1 MGFTDVAWESRSTE
15 QLARDLTEGPG
26 PASVG
31 GAGAAWIRVANELA
45 SVSVDFD
52 KLVARLQTVWD
63 SEASSTAA
71 HRLEE
76 FGKWLQAIS
85 LSAAGNGQRAEEA
98 AVANTVAVL
107 AMPSVSEAVESR
119 TAQDMMASLAAYN
132 GAVLTGTFAEF
143 DAAATA
149 DQANAA
155 AVMQQYEEATA
166 PLAQPWDQ
174 PPPPQVSK
182 GNALA
187 AERGGEGASGAAGP
201 ASGSASAVP
210 PPPLAPM
217 FAPGIKSSADPKALQ
232 KTGFTGAGG
241 ASGAGGMGGAP
252 YAPMA
257 AMGRTDQH
265 RDYESVQPA
274 ATLDGAGE
282 PGAGVSD
289 TGGAWLPAAQQ
300 NDAPFLVSNVSWGP
314 DTAVFDELAAP
325 EVPAGEGFA
334 DEPERTLEQVDNR
347 WVTPPVIGVD
357 RGLNI

>member
-63 SEASSTAA
+63 SEASSAAA

-289 TGGAWLPAAQQ
+289 TGSSWLPAAQQ

>member
-63 SEASSTAA
+63 SEASSAAA

-289 TGGAWLPAAQQ
+289 AGSAWLPAAQQ

>member
-63 SEASSTAA
+63 SEASSAAA

-187 AERGGEGASGAAGP
+187 AEQGGEGASGAVGP

-289 TGGAWLPAAQQ
+289 AGGSWLPAAQQ

>member
-63 SEASSTAA
+63 SEASSAAA

-217 FAPGIKSSADPKALQ
+217 FAPGIKSSADPKTLQ

-289 TGGAWLPAAQQ
+289 TGSSWLPAAQQ

>member
-1 MGFTDVAWESRSTE
+1 MGFTDVAWGSRSTE

-63 SEASSTAA
+63 SEASSAAA

-201 ASGSASAVP
+201 ASGSASEVP

-217 FAPGIKSSADPKALQ
+217 FASGIKSSADPKALQ

-274 ATLDGAGE
+274 VTLDGAGE